1 MRTQVFKK
9 SLIYIK
15 DILALIID
23 FIDLRGNKFLQKK
36 EMLLAFFD
44 KKLSYLN
51 LNKKCLFIQRW
62 KRILEWLNFIFIN

>member
-9 SLIYIK
+9 SLIYMK
-15 DILALIID
+15 DILTLIID

-51 LNKKCLFIQRW
+51 LNKKMPLHTEME
-62 KRILEWLNFIFIN
+62 KNFRMA